1 MQFSCPKPLPGEINR
16 KKPDLYNLPEFS
28 STNQK
33 YTKMKALSM
42 QKSLVMLAFSGMVL
56 CALLAGCTSPTGA
69 EIKPAGTTVPTPLP
83 TLPTSV
89 VTVMPTPLPVETLP
103 EEQSVD
109 LVLSKQRP
117 DSSIHLLYNGG
128 KGEVFVQ
135 NIMMKVTLSNGQV
148 VQQYMNDGNRK
159 PRRGDELVIEGTR
172 GTDLVQ
178 VYLTS
183 AGRTYKVIEEPLVL
197 SYLQ

>member
-1 MQFSCPKPLPGEINR
+1 
-16 KKPDLYNLPEFS
+16 
-28 STNQK
+28 
-33 YTKMKALSM
+33 MKALCM
-42 QKSLVMLAFSGMVL
+42 QKTLIMVFFGLIL

-69 EIKPAGTTVPTPLP
+69 GIKTAGTTAPPTSPPLTTSVTTVIPTPI
-83 TLPTSV
+83 
-89 VTVMPTPLPVETLP
+89 PVETLP
-103 EEQSVD
+103 EEQFVD

-128 KGEVFVQ
+128 KGEVAVQ

-148 VQQYMNDGNRK
+148 VQQLMNDGDRK

-172 GTDLVQ
+172 GTDFVQ

-183 AGRTYKVIEEPLVL
+183 NGKTYKIIEEPLVL
-197 SYLQ
+197 SYL

>member
-1 MQFSCPKPLPGEINR
+1 
-16 KKPDLYNLPEFS
+16 
-28 STNQK
+28 
-33 YTKMKALSM
+33 M
-42 QKSLVMLAFSGMVL
+42 QKSLVILVFFGVVI
-56 CALLAGCTSPTGA
+56 CALLSGCTSPTGT
-69 EIKPAGTTVPTPLP
+69 EITPQGTTVSTPLP
-83 TLPTSV
+83 TLTTAA
-89 VTVMPTPLPVETLP
+89 VTLMPTPLPVETLP
-103 EEQSVD
+103 AEQAVD

-128 KGEVFVQ
+128 KGEVYVQ

-148 VQQYMNDGNRK
+148 IQQYMNDGNRK

-172 GTDLVQ
+172 SADFVQ

-183 AGRTYKVIEEPLVL
+183 AGRTYKVKEESLVL

>member
-1 MQFSCPKPLPGEINR
+1 
-16 KKPDLYNLPEFS
+16 
-28 STNQK
+28 
-33 YTKMKALSM
+33 MKALSM
-42 QKSLVMLAFSGMVL
+42 QKTLVMSVFFGLVL
-56 CALLAGCTSPTGA
+56 CALFAGCTSPTGA
-69 EIKPAGTTVPTPLP
+69 EITSPATPAPTPIP
-83 TLPTSV
+83 TLLT
-89 VTVMPTPLPVETLP
+89 TDTTIIPTPLPVETLP
-103 EEQSVD
+103 PEQDVA

-117 DSSIHLLYNGG
+117 DSTIHLLYNGG

-172 GTDLVQ
+172 GTDFVQ
-178 VYLTS
+178 VYITS
-183 AGRTYKVIEEPLVL
+183 AGKTYKVREESLVL

>member
-1 MQFSCPKPLPGEINR
+1 
-16 KKPDLYNLPEFS
+16 
-28 STNQK
+28 
-33 YTKMKALSM
+33 MKALSM
-42 QKSLVMLAFSGMVL
+42 QKLLALLAFSGLVL
-56 CALLAGCTSPTGA
+56 CALFTGCTSPTGA
-69 EIKPAGTTVPTPLP
+69 EIKSTATPVTTALP
-83 TLPTSV
+83 TLATTG
-89 VTVMPTPLPVETLP
+89 VTIISTPLPVETLP
-103 EEQSVD
+103 AEQDVA

-148 VQQYMNDGNRK
+148 IQQYMNDGNRK
-159 PRRGDELVIEGTR
+159 PRRGDELVIDGTR
-172 GTDLVQ
+172 GTDFVQ

-183 AGRTYKVIEEPLVL
+183 AGKTYKIKEESLVL

>member
-1 MQFSCPKPLPGEINR
+1 
-16 KKPDLYNLPEFS
+16 
-28 STNQK
+28 
-33 YTKMKALSM
+33 M
-42 QKSLVMLAFSGMVL
+42 QKSLVILAFLGLVL
-56 CALLAGCTSPTGA
+56 CALFAGCTSPTGA
-69 EIKPAGTTVPTPLP
+69 GIQTPVTTVPSLPP
-83 TLPTSV
+83 TLPISE
-89 VTVMPTPLPVETLP
+89 VTVIPTPLPVETLP
-103 EEQSVD
+103 AEQDVD

-148 VQQYMNDGNRK
+148 VQQYLNDGNRK

-183 AGRTYKVIEEPLVL
+183 AGRTYKVKEEPLVL

>member
-1 MQFSCPKPLPGEINR
+1 
-16 KKPDLYNLPEFS
+16 
-28 STNQK
+28 
-33 YTKMKALSM
+33 M
-42 QKSLVMLAFSGMVL
+42 QKILVISAFFGLVL
-56 CALLAGCTSPTGA
+56 CALFAGCTSPTQA
-69 EIKPAGTTVPTPLP
+69 EIKPPATTVPTPLLTAP
-83 TLPTSV
+83 TPEATII
-89 VTVMPTPLPVETLP
+89 PTPLPVETLP
-103 EEQSVD
+103 PEQDVA

-135 NIMMKVTLSNGQV
+135 NIMMKVTLSNGNI

-178 VYLTS
+178 VYITS
-183 AGRTYKVIEEPLVL
+183 AGRTYKVREESLVL
-197 SYLQ
+197 SYLN

>member
-1 MQFSCPKPLPGEINR
+1 
-16 KKPDLYNLPEFS
+16 
-28 STNQK
+28 
-33 YTKMKALSM
+33 M
-42 QKSLVMLAFSGMVL
+42 QKILAMSAFFGLVL
-56 CALLAGCTSPTGA
+56 CALLAGCTSPTQA
-69 EIKPAGTTVPTPLP
+69 EIKPGTTPVSTPAPTINP
-83 TLPTSV
+83 T
-89 VTVMPTPLPVETLP
+89 TVATDIPTPLPVETLP
-103 EEQSVD
+103 PEQSVE

-128 KGEVFVQ
+128 GGEVYVQ

-148 VQQYMNDGNRK
+148 IQQYMNDGNRK
-159 PRRGDELVIEGTR
+159 PRRGDELVIQGTR

-183 AGRTYKVIEEPLVL
+183 AGRTYKVKEEPLVL

>member
-1 MQFSCPKPLPGEINR
+1 
-16 KKPDLYNLPEFS
+16 
-28 STNQK
+28 
-33 YTKMKALSM
+33 MKALSM
-42 QKSLVMLAFSGMVL
+42 QKSLAILAFFGLVI
-56 CALLAGCTSPTGA
+56 CALFTGCTSPTGS
-69 EIKPAGTTVPTPLP
+69 EIISTATPVTTPIPTPQM
-83 TLPTSV
+83 TEVAIIS
-89 VTVMPTPLPVETLP
+89 TPLPVETLP
-103 EEQSVD
+103 AEQNVA

-159 PRRGDELVIEGTR
+159 PRRGDELVIDGTR
-172 GTDLVQ
+172 GTDFVQ

-183 AGRTYKVIEEPLVL
+183 AGKTYKVQEESLVL

>member
-1 MQFSCPKPLPGEINR
+1 
-16 KKPDLYNLPEFS
+16 
-28 STNQK
+28 
-33 YTKMKALSM
+33 M
-42 QKSLVMLAFSGMVL
+42 QKSVVILAISGLVL
-56 CALLAGCTSPTGA
+56 CALFAGCTSPTGSV
-69 EIKPAGTTVPTPLP
+69 ITPAATTLSTPPPTPP
-83 TLPTSV
+83 TPEA
-89 VTVMPTPLPVETLP
+89 TVIPTPLPVETLP
-103 EEQSVD
+103 AEQDVD

-135 NIMMKVTLSNGQV
+135 NIMIKVTLSNGQV

-172 GTDLVQ
+172 GTDFVQ

-183 AGRTYKVIEEPLVL
+183 AGRTYKIREESLIL
-197 SYLQ
+197 SYL

>member
-1 MQFSCPKPLPGEINR
+1 
-16 KKPDLYNLPEFS
+16 
-28 STNQK
+28 
-33 YTKMKALSM
+33 MKAFDM
-42 QKSLVMLAFSGMVL
+42 QKSLVILLFLGLAG
-56 CALLAGCTSPTGA
+56 CALFSGCTSPTATG
-69 EIKPAGTTVPTPLP
+69 ITPAATMLPTPPPAVPT
-83 TLPTSV
+83 SEA
-89 VTVMPTPLPVETLP
+89 TVIPTPVPVETLP
-103 EEQSVD
+103 AEQVVD

-148 VQQYMNDGNRK
+148 VQQIMNDGNRK

-172 GTDLVQ
+172 GSDFVQ

-183 AGRTYKVIEEPLVL
+183 AGKTYKVKEESLVL
-197 SYLQ
+197 SYL